1 MRSRL
6 PAFNTIWVAAL
17 SAAFLLF
24 LTNGV
29 FWSKAT
35 AFFAT
40 NHPFLIGFTVS
51 LYLLFFAVLLTLSA
65 PYMLRPVYSLIFL
78 IAAGAGYFT
87 DTFGVMIDRDMI
99 RNVAQ
104 TDVAESSQLMTSSY
118 VIHML
123 LYGVLPCLLI
133 WLIPIKRLRP
143 LREVGRNTA
152 LILGSVVVAF
162 GFILTHLVVFMPFW
176 QREREVTMSYL
187 NPVMAISSTVDYG
200 LREYIRGPYVAAPYG
215 TDAKLGPAIA
225 DAAHPTIL
233 VLVVGETA
241 RAQNFSLMGYKRD
254 TNPELEA
261 MDIVAFKHATS
272 CGTSTA
278 VSMPCMF
285 SHLGH
290 DGYSKNKA
298 YSSENLVDV
307 LKHAGLKV
315 EWWENN
321 TGPKGIAD
329 RIPTD
334 MIAHNG
340 PADLCEGGECLDEIL
355 ARKLERVLPGIKD
368 NTVLVLHTMGS
379 HGPSYFKRYPNQY
392 RKFRPDCRTPEL
404 TTCTP
409 QELVNAYDNTVVYT
423 DHMLARFIDILKSR
437 TDASTALLYMSDHGE
452 SLGEDGLYLHGA
464 PYDIAPDYQKKI
476 PAIAWVSD
484 GYAAQFKLDMGCAKA
499 KGDAPVSHDNM
510 FDTVLGLMDVKTS
523 VYKAPLD
530 LFSSCHENGVASN

>member
-104 TDVAESSQLMTSSY
+104 TDVAESSQLMTSGY

-176 QREREVTMSYL
+176 QREREVTMRFPARSTTGCG
-187 NPVMAISSTVDYG
+187 NISAALTWR
-200 LREYIRGPYVAAPYG
+200 LPTGP
-215 TDAKLGPAIA
+215 
-225 DAAHPTIL
+225 
-233 VLVVGETA
+233 
-241 RAQNFSLMGYKRD
+241 
-254 TNPELEA
+254 
-261 MDIVAFKHATS
+261 
-272 CGTSTA
+272 
-278 VSMPCMF
+278 MP
-285 SHLGH
+285 
-290 DGYSKNKA
+290 
-298 YSSENLVDV
+298 NLV
-307 LKHAGLKV
+307 
-315 EWWENN
+315 
-321 TGPKGIAD
+321 P
-329 RIPTD
+329 
-334 MIAHNG
+334 
-340 PADLCEGGECLDEIL
+340 
-355 ARKLERVLPGIKD
+355 
-368 NTVLVLHTMGS
+368 
-379 HGPSYFKRYPNQY
+379 PS
-392 RKFRPDCRTPEL
+392 RTP
-404 TTCTP
+404 
-409 QELVNAYDNTVVYT
+409 
-423 DHMLARFIDILKSR
+423 R
-437 TDASTALLYMSDHGE
+437 TRPSSFSWWAKPR
-452 SLGEDGLYLHGA
+452 A
-464 PYDIAPDYQKKI
+464 PRISA
-476 PAIAWVSD
+476 
-484 GYAAQFKLDMGCAKA
+484 
-499 KGDAPVSHDNM
+499 
-510 FDTVLGLMDVKTS
+510 
-523 VYKAPLD
+523 
-530 LFSSCHENGVASN
+530 

>member
-1 MRSRL
+1 MRERL
-6 PAFNTIWVAAL
+6 PALRVVLVAAL

-24 LTNGV
+24 LTNGT

-51 LYLLFFAVLLTLSA
+51 LYLLFFAVMLTLSA
-65 PYMLRPVYSLIFL
+65 PYMIRPIYSLIFL
-78 IAAGAGYFT
+78 IAAGASYYT

-104 TDVAESSQLMTSSY
+104 TDMAESSQLITTGF
-118 VIHML
+118 VLHML
-123 LYGVLPCLLI
+123 VYGVLPCLAI
-133 WLIPIKRLRP
+133 WFIGIKRRP
-143 LREVGRNTA
+143 FWSDVWRNT
-152 LILGSVVVAF
+152 LWITGSVIVAF
-162 GFILTHLVVFMPFW
+162 AFTLTHLGVFMPFW

-200 LREYIRGPYVAAPYG
+200 LREYIRAPYVAAPYG
-215 TDAKLGPAIA
+215 TDATLGPAIA
-225 DAAHPTIL
+225 AAKSPTIL

-254 TNPELEA
+254 TNPELSKL
-261 MDIVAFKHATS
+261 DVVAFKHATS

-278 VSMPCMF
+278 ISMPCMF

-290 DGYSKNKA
+290 DGYSKDAA

-321 TGPKGIAD
+321 TGPKGIAN

-334 MIAHNG
+334 MIAHSG
-340 PADLCEGGECLDEIL
+340 PADLCAGGECLDEIL
-355 ARKLERVLPGIKD
+355 ARKLERVLPTIKD

-379 HGPSYFKRYPNQY
+379 HGPSYFKRYPEQY
-392 RKFRPDCRTPEL
+392 RKFTPDCRTPEL

-437 TDASTALLYMSDHGE
+437 TDASTALFYMSDHGE

-464 PYDIAPDYQKKI
+464 PYALAPDYQKKI
-476 PAIAWVSD
+476 PAFAWVSD
-484 GYAAQFKLDMGCAKA
+484 GYASQFRLDRRCAAA
-499 KGDAPVSHDNM
+499 KGETPISHDNM

-523 VYKAPLD
+523 IYKAPLD
-530 LFSSCHENGVASN
+530 LFSTCHDSGVASN